1 MWGAGFVIGLRM
13 EMTLTSD
20 IRRYGDLL
28 KTYLGRHRVQAILV
42 AVALLA
48 SLCLKLINPQL
59 AKNFVDALVDGR
71 PASELIRWAAL
82 FVGLAIGQQITGSAA
97 AILGTNVGWL
107 ASNALRLDLARHCL
121 HLDLSF
127 HKARTPGEMIERIDG
142 DMTSLSEFFG
152 QFVVSIVGNVLLVIG
167 LVVMMWRVDWRIG
180 IVVLLFTTAAAYI
193 LGRLQSKSANLWD
206 QQRETD
212 AEMFGYIEERLA
224 ATEDIRSLGAVPYV
238 MNGLYDVMRRATW
251 RWFRAGLVGAG
262 LTHNTTYLLGIVVRA
277 LAIAMGGF
285 LYLRGEATLGT
296 AYLLY
301 SYSNMLV
308 DPLAEISRRLQDL
321 QKAAAGVRRASRL
334 LALRSRIGQSTNP
347 QALPSTTQPWG
358 LRFEHVGFGYHD
370 TPLSSEG
377 APSADGD
384 EPDQAV
390 LQDVSFQVAPGHVLG
405 LLGRTGSGKTTI
417 GRLLLRLYDPQTG
430 QISLSIDQDE
440 LDLLSADLGDLRQRV
455 GVVTQTINLFQAS
468 IRDNLTLFDPSI
480 DDPALLA
487 VLDNLGLTAW
497 LARQERGLDTE
508 IAAGGSGLSAGEGQ
522 LLAFARIFLADPQ
535 IVLLDE
541 ASSRL
546 DPATEQL
553 LERAVDRLLEE
564 RTGIIIA
571 HRLSTILRADDI
583 LILEGGRVAE
593 FGPRQALQSDPGSR
607 FSQLLRTGIEEAL
620 A

>member
-1 MWGAGFVIGLRM
+1 MS
-13 EMTLTSD
+13 SD
-20 IRRYGDLL
+20 VRRYSDLL
-28 KTYLGRHRVQAILV
+28 KTYLGRYRVQAAMV
-42 AVALLA
+42 AIALLA
-48 SLCLKLINPQL
+48 NLCLKLVNPQL
-59 AKNFVDALVDGR
+59 AKRFVDALVDGR

-82 FVGLAIGQQITGSAA
+82 FVGLAIGQQISGSAA

-142 DMTSLSEFFG
+142 DMTSLSEFFR
-152 QFVVSIVGNVLLVIG
+152 QFVVSILGNVLLVTG
-167 LVVMMWRVDWRIG
+167 LVIMMWRVDWRVG
-180 IVVLLFTTAAAYI
+180 VVVMLFAATAACI

-206 QQRETD
+206 QQRESD

-251 RWFRAGLVGAG
+251 RWTHAGLVGAG
-262 LTHNTTYLLGIVVRA
+262 LTHNTTYLLGVVVTA
-277 LAIAMGGF
+277 ISIAMGGI

-296 AYLLY
+296 VYLLY

-308 DPLAEISRRLQDL
+308 DPLNEISRRLQDL

-334 LALRSRIGQSTNP
+334 LDLRSRVAPSSAP
-347 QALPSTTQPWG
+347 HPLPESPEPWG
-358 LRFEHVGFGYHD
+358 LRFEHVDFGYHD
-370 TPLSSEG
+370 TPLSSED
-377 APSADGD
+377 ASRADGD
-384 EPDQAV
+384 MPDQPV
-390 LQDVSFQVAPGHVLG
+390 LRNVSFDVAPGRVLG

-417 GRLLLRLYDPQTG
+417 GRLLLRLYDPQAG
-430 QISLSIDQDE
+430 RISLSMGKSE
-440 LDLLSADLGDLRQRV
+440 FDLISVDPGDLRQRI
-455 GVVTQTINLFQAS
+455 GVVTQTITLFQAS

-480 DDPALLA
+480 DDGALLA
-487 VLDNLGLTAW
+487 VLDDLGLTVW
-497 LARQERGLDTE
+497 LARQEQGLDTE
-508 IAAGGSGLSAGEGQ
+508 ISAGGGGLSAGEGQ
-522 LLAFARIFLADPQ
+522 LLAFARIFLTDPQ

-571 HRLSTILRADDI
+571 HRLSTVLRADDI

-607 FSQLLRTGIEEAL
+607 FSRLLRTGIEEAL

>member
-1 MWGAGFVIGLRM
+1 MSS
-13 EMTLTSD
+13 E

-28 KTYLGRHRVQAILV
+28 RTYLGRYRVQAVLV

-48 SLCLKLINPQL
+48 NLSLKLINPQL
-59 AKNFVDALVDGR
+59 AKRFVDALVDGR
-71 PASELIRWAAL
+71 PASELIHWATL
-82 FVGLAIGQQITGSAA
+82 FVGLAIGQQLTGSAA

-127 HKARTPGEMIERIDG
+127 HKAHTPGEMIERIDG

-152 QFVVSIVGNVLLVIG
+152 QFVVSILGNSLLVIG
-167 LVVMMWRVDWRIG
+167 LIVMMWRIDWRIG
-180 IVVLLFTTAAAYI
+180 IAVLAFTAIAGYI
-193 LGRLQSKSANLWD
+193 LGRLQSRSANLWD
-206 QQRETD
+206 QQREAD

-251 RWFRAGLVGAG
+251 RWFRAGFVGAG
-262 LTHNTTYLLGIVVRA
+262 LTHNTTYLLGIIVTA
-277 LAIAMGGF
+277 LSIAMGGI

-296 AYLLY
+296 VYLLY
-301 SYSNMLV
+301 SYSSMLV

-334 LALRSRIGQSTNP
+334 LALRSRITRSRNP
-347 QALPSTTQPWG
+347 QPLSSTTGPWG
-358 LRFEHVGFGYHD
+358 LRFEQVGFGYHD

-377 APSADGD
+377 AAIAEAD

-390 LQDVSFQVAPGHVLG
+390 LRNVSFEVGPGRVLG

-417 GRLLLRLYDPQTG
+417 GRLLLRLYDPQVG
-430 QISLSIDQDE
+430 RIALSVGQDE
-440 LDLLSADLGDLRQRV
+440 VDLVSAELGDLRRRV

-468 IRDNLTLFDPSI
+468 IRDNLTLFDTSI
-480 DDPALLA
+480 DDSALLA
-487 VLDNLGLTAW
+487 VLGDLGLSPW
-497 LARQERGLDTE
+497 LARQEHGLDTE
-508 IAAGGSGLSAGEGQ
+508 ISAGGSGLSAGEGQ

-553 LERAVDRLLEE
+553 LERAVDRLLEH

-571 HRLSTILRADDI
+571 HRLSTVLRADDI
-583 LILEGGRVAE
+583 LILEEGRVAE
-593 FGPRQALQSDPGSR
+593 FGPRKDLQSDPNSR
-607 FSQLLRTGIEEAL
+607 FSALLRTGIEEAL